1 MNQAFIT
8 YMLAK
13 KRRLAR
19 ESNKYSMA
27 VMQDMK
33 EGRKMACE
41 VIDCSE
47 ECTTK
52 LRWNLKS
59 SSN

>member
-1 MNQAFIT
+1 MNLAFIT
-8 YMLAK
+8 YMQAK
-13 KRRLAR
+13 KQLLAR

-27 VMQDMK
+27 VMQDMR

-47 ECTTK
+47 ECPTK
-52 LRWNLKS
+52 AR
-59 SSN
+59 

>member
-1 MNQAFIT
+1 MNSAFIT
-8 YMLAK
+8 YMQAK

-19 ESNKYSMA
+19 ESNKYSMS

-33 EGRKMACE
+33 EGRSMACE

-52 LRWNLKS
+52 LR
-59 SSN
+59 

>member
-1 MNQAFIT
+1 MNLAFIT
-8 YMLAK
+8 YMQAK

-52 LRWNLKS
+52 LR
-59 SSN
+59 

>member
-1 MNQAFIT
+1 MNRAFIT
-8 YMLAK
+8 YMIAK
-13 KRRLAR
+13 KQRLAR

-27 VMQDMK
+27 VMQDMR

-47 ECTTK
+47 ECPTK
-52 LRWNLKS
+52 LR
-59 SSN
+59 

>member
-1 MNQAFIT
+1 MNQAFINH
-8 YMLAK
+8 MLAHK
-13 KRRLAR
+13 KRRQR

-41 VIDCSE
+41 VIDCTE
-47 ECTTK
+47 QCQPTN
-52 LRWNLKS
+52 R
-59 SSN
+59 